1 MSSAFAMFE
10 LRVLNGLHQGAAL
23 PLVGDQWVI
32 GANDDHDLA
41 LYDPGI
47 ASLHCRLSRTEEGWN
62 LAAEQMPINDDEGRA
77 SNAMT
82 LTPNQPFAIA
92 NVWLCLA
99 SAEEPWPDVPAL
111 VTPAD
116 ANGQPPQSSASPTRK
131 SMPGVPSLKLV
142 SAVIA
147 GVVVGLVGGAWGLS
161 QSEAPPSAVKVTA
174 AKAPQS
180 PAQPSP
186 ATGPS
191 SSSGSTHLKNREQ
204 VRRLLTTQLAERL
217 LTEVTVEELEEG
229 LVLKGNLEEEA
240 LEVYQ
245 RMLKSFKERYP
256 TTVPIVDQVGI
267 VGTSLPFT
275 LVQIIAGNN
284 AHLVTADGLQIYVGD
299 VVQGLRL
306 TRIEEHKIIFDGDQ
320 HIEVSW

>member
-1 MSSAFAMFE
+1 MFE

-32 GANDDHDLA
+32 GANDEHDLA

-47 ASLHCRLSRTEEGWN
+47 AALHCRLSRTEEGWN
-62 LAAEQMPINDDEGRA
+62 LAAEQMPINDDEGRG
-77 SNAMT
+77 SNAIT
-82 LTPNQPFAIA
+82 LTPNQPFALA
-92 NVWLCLA
+92 NVWLCVA
-99 SAEEPWPDVPAL
+99 PAEEPWPDVPAL
-111 VTPAD
+111 ATPAN
-116 ANGQPPQSSASPTRK
+116 ANGQAPQSLSPSARK
-131 SMPGVPSLKLV
+131 SMPGVISLKLI

-161 QSEAPPSAVKVTA
+161 QSEVPSGAVKV
-174 AKAPQS
+174 APAQTPKNPTQSS
-180 PAQPSP
+180 PAAVP
-186 ATGPS
+186 ARS
-191 SSSGSTHLKNREQ
+191 ADSTSLKNREQ
-204 VRRLLTTQLAERL
+204 IRRLLTTQLAERL
-217 LTEVTVEELEEG
+217 LTEVTVEELDEG
-229 LVLKGNLEEEA
+229 LVLKGNLKEEA

-245 RMLKSFKERYP
+245 RMLQSFKERYP
-256 TTVPIVDQVGI
+256 TTVPLIDHVGI
-267 VGTSLPFT
+267 VGTNLPFT

-306 TRIEEHKIIFDGDQ
+306 VRIEEHKIIFDGDQ